1 MKRHEFLTFLDWWSV
16 NEAEYSAL
24 SDAQDGSPVPLANL
38 IRSVGRLETLEARE
52 FVADRLE
59 GKKQQRGRKR
69 TIEQQAKELG
79 VLSLVRGIQKELECS
94 EYRALEVF
102 LERYP
107 DVFKDKGNGGQNEA
121 LRTCIRRAKEF
132 LKEAFGREPPPLG
145 QKRRNSDRR

>member
-1 MKRHEFLTFLDWWSV
+1 MKRHEFPTFLDWWSV

-24 SDAQDGSPVPLANL
+24 SNAQDGNPVPLANL
-38 IRSVGRLETLEARE
+38 IRSVGRLETREARH

-59 GKKQQRGRKR
+59 GKKKRKGMKR
-69 TIEQQAKELG
+69 TIAQQAKELG
-79 VLSLVRGIQKELECS
+79 VLSLVRNIQKELECS
-94 EYRALEVF
+94 EYRAREVF

-121 LRTCIRRAKEF
+121 LRTCIRRAKEL
-132 LKEAFGREPPPLG
+132 LKKAFGREYPPLG